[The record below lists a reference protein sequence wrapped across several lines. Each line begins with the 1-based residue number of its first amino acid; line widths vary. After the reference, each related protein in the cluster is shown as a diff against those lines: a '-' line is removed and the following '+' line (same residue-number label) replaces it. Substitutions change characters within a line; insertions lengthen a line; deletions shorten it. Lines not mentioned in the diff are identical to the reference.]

1 MQFNENQMLFCKSN
15 VLYLQVHGSLS
26 GKCWENNNS
35 ARASFNSAITFLSR
49 LIDPPPLP
57 PPIRSKLIDVYCIC
71 SWTNHKKRKSL
82 KFWFFNIIIFLRNM
96 TRYFIAT
103 LLSIH
108 LRINRNS
115 KMFMFSCRR
124 YRLCRGRNPYMYM
137 YII

>member
-1 MQFNENQMLFCKSN
+1 MLFCKSN

-82 KFWFFNIIIFLRNM
+82 KFWFFNIIIFLSNM

-108 LRINRNS
+108 LRINRKS
-115 KMFMFSCRR
+115 KMLMFSCRR
-124 YRLCRGRNPYMYM
+124 YRLCRGRNPYMY
-137 YII
+137 IT

>member
-35 ARASFNSAITFLSR
+35 ARASFNSAISFLSR
-49 LIDPPPLP
+49 LIDTPPLP

-82 KFWFFNIIIFLRNM
+82 KFWFFNIIIFLSNM

-103 LLSIH
+103 LWSIH

-115 KMFMFSCRR
+115 KMLMFSCRR
-124 YRLCRGRNPYMYM
+124 YRLCRGRNPYMY
-137 YII
+137 II

>member
-1 MQFNENQMLFCKSN
+1 MLFCKSN

-82 KFWFFNIIIFLRNM
+82 KFWFFNIIIFLSNM

-115 KMFMFSCRR
+115 KMLMFSCRR
-124 YRLCRGRNPYMYM
+124 YRLCRGRNPYMY
-137 YII
+137 IT

>member
-1 MQFNENQMLFCKSN
+1 MLFCKSN

-35 ARASFNSAITFLSR
+35 ARASFNTAITFLSR
-49 LIDPPPLP
+49 LIDTPPPP

-82 KFWFFNIIIFLRNM
+82 KFWFFNIIIFLSNM

-115 KMFMFSCRR
+115 KMLMFSCRR
-124 YRLCRGRNPYMYM
+124 YRLCRGRNPYMY
-137 YII
+137 II

>member
-1 MQFNENQMLFCKSN
+1 MLFCKSN

-49 LIDPPPLP
+49 LIDTPPPP

-115 KMFMFSCRR
+115 KMLMFSCRR
-124 YRLCRGRNPYMYM
+124 YRLCRGRNPYMY
-137 YII
+137 IT

>member
-1 MQFNENQMLFCKSN
+1 MLFCKSN

-49 LIDPPPLP
+49 LIDPPLP

-82 KFWFFNIIIFLRNM
+82 KFWFFNIIIFLSNM

-115 KMFMFSCRR
+115 KMLMFSCRR
-124 YRLCRGRNPYMYM
+124 YRLCRGRNPYMY
-137 YII
+137 II

>member
-1 MQFNENQMLFCKSN
+1 MLFCKSN

-115 KMFMFSCRR
+115 KMLMFSCRR
-124 YRLCRGRNPYMYM
+124 YRLCRGRNPYMY
-137 YII
+137 II

>member
-1 MQFNENQMLFCKSN
+1 MLFCKSN

-82 KFWFFNIIIFLRNM
+82 KFWFFNIIIFLSNM

-115 KMFMFSCRR
+115 KMLMFSCRR
-124 YRLCRGRNPYMYM
+124 YRLCRGRNPYMY
-137 YII
+137 II

>member
-1 MQFNENQMLFCKSN
+1 MLFCKSN

-82 KFWFFNIIIFLRNM
+82 KFWFFSIIIFLSNM

-115 KMFMFSCRR
+115 KMLMFSCRR
-124 YRLCRGRNPYMYM
+124 YRLCRGRNPYMY
-137 YII
+137 IT

>member
-1 MQFNENQMLFCKSN
+1 MLFCKSN

-49 LIDPPPLP
+49 LIDTPPPP
-57 PPIRSKLIDVYCIC
+57 PPIRSKFIDVYCIC

-82 KFWFFNIIIFLRNM
+82 KFWFFNIIIFLSNM

-115 KMFMFSCRR
+115 KMLMFSCRR
-124 YRLCRGRNPYMYM
+124 YRLCRGRNPYMY
-137 YII
+137 IT

>member
-1 MQFNENQMLFCKSN
+1 MLFCKSN

-82 KFWFFNIIIFLRNM
+82 KFWFFNIIIFLSNM

-124 YRLCRGRNPYMYM
+124 YRLCRGRNPYMY
-137 YII
+137 IT

>member
-1 MQFNENQMLFCKSN
+1 MLFCKSN

-71 SWTNHKKRKSL
+71 NWTNHKKRKSL
-82 KFWFFNIIIFLRNM
+82 KFWFFNIIIFLSNM

-115 KMFMFSCRR
+115 KMLMFSCRR
-124 YRLCRGRNPYMYM
+124 YRLCRGRNPYMY
-137 YII
+137 II

>member
-1 MQFNENQMLFCKSN
+1 MLFCKSN

-49 LIDPPPLP
+49 LIDTPPPLP

-71 SWTNHKKRKSL
+71 SWTNRKKRKSL
-82 KFWFFNIIIFLRNM
+82 KFWFFNIIIFLSNM

-115 KMFMFSCRR
+115 KMLMFSCRR
-124 YRLCRGRNPYMYM
+124 YRLCRGRNPYMY
-137 YII
+137 IT